1 MKKLIV
7 NALNVILILWS
18 SYALACDACQLRQ
31 PEITKDLTHGAGPES
46 SWDWFIVGIVILI
59 TVLAFIF
66 SVKYLIKPGEKDE
79 KHIKYSVFSDENITL

>member
-1 MKKLIV
+1 MKNLIV
-7 NALNVILILWS
+7 NALNVTLILWG

-31 PEITKDLTHGAGPES
+31 PEVTKDLTHGTGPES

-66 SVKYLIKPGEKDE
+66 SIKYLVKPGEKDR
-79 KHIKYSVFSDENITL
+79 KHIKYSVFSDENIML